1 VSVFGFRT
9 QFGGGKS
16 TGFALLYDSPEAMKK
31 FEPHYRLVRYGQ
43 ATKIE
48 KASRQQRTS
57 NIWAMFW
64 RSGKPRTAWL
74 RINTDDI
81 VQASKGRTVPRSR
94 AAQRRQRVER
104 PRRRNREIA
113 HAAVWDDGV
122 SFAFFVVLSTFDLHD
137 LLRRAHQLGV
147 DDAYSVVT

>member
-1 VSVFGFRT
+1 
-9 QFGGGKS
+9 
-16 TGFALLYDSPEAMKK
+16 MKK

-57 NIWAMFW
+57 YRDTMLKILDLHRRLWTRMIAD
-64 RSGKPRTAWL
+64 SVA
-74 RINTDDI
+74 
-81 VQASKGRTVPRSR
+81 QASKGRTVQRSR
-94 AAQRRQRVER
+94 VVRRRRRVER
-104 PRRRNREIA
+104 PRRRNRELA

-122 SFAFFVVLSTFDLHD
+122 SFAFYMVLSTFDLHD